1 MRKEKNKYNSIKPI
15 LISDGV
21 DDKRKATCQNSIK
34 NSIAESHVYKVF
46 IDAHSIYL
54 LYGIPS
60 INEQSDSNSFKTI
73 KIPDKI
79 YFSYDLTKTNNNF
92 FVKSEALSMTIIT

>member
-60 INEQSDSNSFKTI
+60 INEQSDSCFNPSHVDKSI
-73 KIPDKI
+73 KQSTD
-79 YFSYDLTKTNNNF
+79 
-92 FVKSEALSMTIIT
+92 EC